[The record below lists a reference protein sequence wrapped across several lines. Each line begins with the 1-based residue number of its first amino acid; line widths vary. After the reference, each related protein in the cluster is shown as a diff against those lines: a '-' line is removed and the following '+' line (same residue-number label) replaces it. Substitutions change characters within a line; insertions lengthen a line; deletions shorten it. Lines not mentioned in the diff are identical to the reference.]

1 VPQTDLTGV
10 QQSYR
15 MPTPM
20 ELLNRT
26 RSSSRPASAAS
37 ESSSLAAPS
46 VAGSTSDVP
55 RDIVTRMSTQ
65 GLLREFCTVH
75 RWPQHEIDHSTT
87 ISDAVASEDKSN
99 IDEANKHAWPSK
111 DMKETMAKEALSQAN
126 AKARSRGK
134 PVTDVTNVILKKV
147 SLTWVAL
154 SCLHNML
161 TSLARSSTAAP
172 SGVLNS
178 SQ

>member
-1 VPQTDLTGV
+1 
-10 QQSYR
+10 

-26 RSSSRPASAAS
+26 RSSSRPTSVVS
-37 ESSSLAAPS
+37 GSSSLAVSS
-46 VAGSTSDVP
+46 VAGSTSDTS

-65 GLLREFCTVH
+65 GLLREVRTVH
-75 RWPQHEIDHSTT
+75 RRPQHEINHSTT
-87 ISDAVASEDKSN
+87 VSDPVASEDKSN
-99 IDEANKHAWPSK
+99 IDEANKVFVADLANKHAWPAK

-126 AKARSRGK
+126 AKARSLGK
-134 PVTDVTNVILKKV
+134 PPTDATNVILKKV
-147 SLTWVAL
+147 SLTLVTL

-178 SQ
+178 S